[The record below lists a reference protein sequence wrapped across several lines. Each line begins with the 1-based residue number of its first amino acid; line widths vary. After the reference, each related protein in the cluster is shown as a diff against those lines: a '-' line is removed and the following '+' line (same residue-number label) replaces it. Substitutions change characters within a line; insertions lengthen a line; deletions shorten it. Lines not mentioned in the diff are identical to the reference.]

1 MSNKIYKKDKLPIQ
15 RSNQQNRALHKGC
28 QEVADLLIESGV
40 SLQVLLQHLDVRPS
54 MESIKAI
61 YRDIA
66 RAKFEVSSTADL
78 DTTQVNKVWEDLS
91 KAVSQTTGVYIPFPS
106 YENSE
111 EYLKSYETFN

>member
-1 MSNKIYKKDKLPIQ
+1 MPLQAPKLSVQ
-15 RSNQQNRALHKGC
+15 RSSAQNRALHKGC
-28 QEVADLLIESGV
+28 QDIADTLIENGI

-66 RAKFEVSSTADL
+66 RAKFEVTSTADL
-78 DTTQVNKVWEDLS
+78 DTTQINKVWDDLS

-106 YENSE
+106 YEQT
-111 EYLKSYETFN
+111 KSYLQSYENNT